1 MLQKLYLGIFFV
13 LLLHVNKTGNQ
24 RTISLGDAKERNKKA
39 ASNIGKDVVAK
50 MTKPRED
57 SAMSTKQGTQIFG
70 KPNVRPGIGPD

>member
-1 MLQKLYLGIFFV
+1 M
-13 LLLHVNKTGNQ
+13 
-24 RTISLGDAKERNKKA
+24 SLGDAKERNKKA

-70 KPNVRPGIGPD
+70 KPNVRGREAGLPDD